1 MAFSRFTNA
10 EIVVNNIR
18 LRKCEIRKRLHPSAS
33 QYGDDCVNQCLNN
46 HRFVKIRVKT
56 SH

>member
-18 LRKCEIRKRLHPSAS
+18 LRICEIFKRLHPSAS
-33 QYGDDCVNQCLNN
+33 HYGDDCVNQCENYAILADL
-46 HRFVKIRVKT
+46 R
-56 SH
+56 

>member
-18 LRKCEIRKRLHPSAS
+18 LRKCEICKRLHPSAS
-33 QYGDDCVNQCLNN
+33 HYGDDYVNQCENYAIFADL
-46 HRFVKIRVKT
+46 R
-56 SH
+56 

>member
-18 LRKCEIRKRLHPSAS
+18 LRICEICERLHPSAS
-33 QYGDDCVNQCLNN
+33 HYGDDCVNQCENYAILADL
-46 HRFVKIRVKT
+46 R
-56 SH
+56 